1 MAILYSGRTT
11 RTDAVHIMAGTI
23 ILVSLALYYWVS
35 VWFLIVPA
43 FVGANL
49 FQFGITGLCPADFF
63 FGLLGL
69 PVQADTDCSCDN
81 KPQTATANNS
91 KSEAIQPV

>member
-1 MAILYSGRTT
+1 MAILNTGKTSRV
-11 RTDAVHIMAGTI
+11 DAVHLMAGVF

-35 VWFLIVPA
+35 EWFLIVPA

-49 FQFGITGLCPADFF
+49 FQFGLSGMCPAEFV

-69 PVQADTDCSCDN
+69 EEHSCSASGQKVEC
-81 KPQTATANNS
+81 ANGDIHL
-91 KSEAIQPV
+91 EAV